1 MRTRSPV
8 PGVHAERVCSRV
20 GRVEAATDPEPRR
33 ERHRKDTKRDFSPLP
48 HRDCAH
54 APPRR
59 RRQPHTRRPRGVER
73 QSRRNDPPRSPAPA
87 QSVERRRSDR
97 VRTQNHRRRARG
109 PRRRPEPIHHD
120 IDEADRRRRRR
131 ADVLG
136 PPRGDADKTPSTR
149 PTRSRTASAP
159 SQRTGSRR
167 VPPATRGARGTAR
180 CGLRDRRATRR
191 VDPAARRAEKGQW
204 PVRDRRRASK
214 AAPTRRA

>member
-1 MRTRSPV
+1 MFFTPHSPRPRARTAP
-8 PGVHAERVCSRV
+8 
-20 GRVEAATDPEPRR
+20 AAP
-33 ERHRKDTKRDFSPLP
+33 SA
-48 HRDCAH
+48 AH
-54 APPRR
+54 TST
-59 RRQPHTRRPRGVER
+59 TRRGASKSPER
-73 QSRRNDPPRSPAPA
+73 PPRSPAPA

-120 IDEADRRRRRR
+120 IGEADRRRRRR

-167 VPPATRGARGTAR
+167 RPPATRGARGTA
-180 CGLRDRRATRR
+180 LRDAKRRRATRR
-191 VDPAARRAEKGQW
+191 VDPAARRAQDDQR
-204 PVRDRRRASK
+204 PVRDRRRTFNVMQ
-214 AAPTRRA
+214 TRSAEVWVPGRRDRGA